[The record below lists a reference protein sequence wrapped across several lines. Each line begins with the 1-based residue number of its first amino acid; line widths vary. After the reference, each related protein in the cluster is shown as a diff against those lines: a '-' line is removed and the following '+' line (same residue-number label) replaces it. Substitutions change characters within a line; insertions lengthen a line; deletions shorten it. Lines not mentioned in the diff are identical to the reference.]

1 MKQKDLPLKK
11 ETISKMFLDSPKL
24 KLKEDKWFH
33 LGELKQNCES
43 GFCVTGEKIDTNTSV
58 REYSER
64 FVWTCCHRIGIYAK
78 GCERI

>member
-33 LGELKQNCES
+33 LGELNKTVNQ
-43 GFCVTGEKIDTNTSV
+43 D
-58 REYSER
+58 
-64 FVWTCCHRIGIYAK
+64 FVVQVKKLILTQA
-78 GCERI
+78 